1 MNPLTESKRLPD
13 MDILCID
20 IKSFYASVEAVDRN
34 LDPLTARIAVL
45 SHQSGQTTGGSLVLA
60 ASPVVK
66 KEYGVKLGTRMF
78 QIKPTMNIIMAE
90 PRMDLYVKMNDRINK
105 IFRQFT
111 DDQHWMAYSIDESFV
126 DITESHSIF
135 HGASN
140 MEIAEMIQDKVK
152 KETGLICTI
161 GIGTN
166 MLMAKL
172 AMDNEAKRQP
182 PWRAE
187 WDYSDVETK
196 LQSINPMT
204 EFWGIG
210 NAYNIRLER
219 MGIKSIRQL
228 AHTDIYKLLKNFGIM
243 GEQLYYNA
251 WGIDYSDLERRYVP
265 RKISKGFGNSQ
276 ILMHDYLIPQQIEVV
291 IREIADQVASRL
303 RKASY
308 AAEIISLSIGYSS
321 SEDAG
326 TGGFSTQIHMNP
338 TNSTRGIQDA
348 AILLFY
354 RKWDRNSAVRQIGI
368 RMAKVSTMSALQL
381 NLFENPNYTINRLKL
396 DQVIDEIRSRFGHK
410 AAMYASSKI
419 KGATA
424 LQRSGLIGGHASSGE

>member
-13 MDILCID
+13 MDVLCID

-90 PRMDLYVKMNDRINK
+90 PRMDLYV
-105 IFRQFT
+105 
-111 DDQHWMAYSIDESFV
+111 DESFV

-161 GIGTN
+161 GIGKN

-210 NAYNIRLER
+210 NAYNIRLGR

-265 RKISKGFGNSQ
+265 RKISKG
-276 ILMHDYLIPQQIEVV
+276 EVV

-326 TGGFSTQIHMNP
+326 TGGFSTQIHINP
-338 TNSTRGIQDA
+338 TNSTRDIQDA

-396 DQVIDEIRSRFGHK
+396 DQVIDEIRSRFGYK